1 VHARAVPIGNHADL
15 REERVLVDSDQPP
28 RRYTARGMLL
38 KWRAAGRAANRM
50 NKPSNLEGCALLAR
64 VPLGDLR
71 RDCPTARTVAIR
83 HRGTIYRQGEPAR
96 AIFCVLEGQVTIAR
110 ANADAAV
117 LTTAVLGPGD
127 FFGAALSG
135 TTKSE
140 DTARAKGAASIW
152 RAPIDEFRRLL
163 SHHPDIS
170 WEFVSMLARRQR
182 QMERRL
188 ESFAFKRVEVRLA
201 ETFRELSGGFAT
213 RCEHGFGQH
222 LRLSQQ
228 ELADLVGASRP
239 VVSTILNRLRDKGVL
254 GYNREYVCVRRIE
267 DIESL
272 IES

>member
-1 VHARAVPIGNHADL
+1 
-15 REERVLVDSDQPP
+15 
-28 RRYTARGMLL
+28 M
-38 KWRAAGRAANRM
+38 
-50 NKPSNLEGCALLAR
+50 
-64 VPLGDLR
+64 
-71 RDCPTARTVAIR
+71 AIR

-110 ANADAAV
+110 TSYDGAV
-117 LTTAVLGPGD
+117 LTTAALVAGD
-127 FFGAALSG
+127 FFGPALSG
-135 TTKSE
+135 ATEAE
-140 DTARAKGAASIW
+140 DTARAKGAVSVW
-152 RAPIDEFRRLL
+152 RAPVDEFRRLL
-163 SHHPDIS
+163 LNHPAVS
-170 WEFVSMLARRQR
+170 WEFASMLARRQR

-188 ESFAFKRVEVRLA
+188 EGFAFKRVEARLA
-201 ETFRELSGGFAT
+201 ETFRELSGGFAM

-272 IES
+272 THS